1 MRISFIGDK
10 QIKPMLMLI
19 FSFLLCCCTDTS
31 KFERELLES
40 ASSNEEWQVIQKY
53 FPNDSDV
60 QSCLR
65 YLKNQGFEI
74 HQYTYDGYGK
84 WPSEIRP
91 YATASDR
98 ALAQVKAPNEKSFHA
113 QKLIHMSLLG
123 ATKIVIGLRSR
134 DGKIYAQGGVV
145 TSEAI

>member
-1 MRISFIGDK
+1 MRFSLIGDK
-10 QIKPMLMLI
+10 LNKPLLLLI
-19 FSFLLCCCTDTS
+19 FSFLLCSCMDGS

-40 ASSNEEWQVIQKY
+40 ASSNEESQVLQKY
-53 FPNDSDV
+53 FPNGSDD
-60 QSCLR
+60 QSSLR

-74 HQYTYDGYGK
+74 YQYTYDGHGK

-91 YATASDR
+91 YGRASDR

-134 DGKIYAQGGVV
+134 DGKIYAQGGAV